1 MPRAQNPNPTGT
13 GAKPGHKLQATPNKV
28 DPRTVAAVAY
38 QAGFRGRQLV
48 TAVAVSFAENGSHD
62 CTAQNLNTDGS
73 VDTGLWQI
81 NSVHG
86 IPIRTLFDAQANA
99 NAAWRISSH
108 GRDWTPWSTYPIRS
122 GAQMVQA
129 QATVAAMN
137 RAGGAVQWLKDNPI
151 NSSAKGGVLSPG
163 IGTQIERSGPWSAV
177 SGFLGEITSSSLWLR
192 VGEVVGGAILLIVGI
207 LLLVKN
213 QIPKGAVGAVAAV
226 A

>member
-1 MPRAQNPNPTGT
+1 MPRAEAPNPTGS
-13 GAKPGHKLQATPNKV
+13 GAKPGKILKVTPNKV

-38 QAGFRGRQLV
+38 QAGFRGAQLV

-86 IPIRTLFDAQANA
+86 IPIRDLFDAQRNA
-99 NAAWRISSH
+99 NAAWSISNH
-108 GRDWTPWSTYPIRS
+108 GKDWTPWSTYPIRS

-129 QATVAAMN
+129 QATVASLN
-137 RAGGAVQWLKDNPI
+137 RAGGAVKWLQNNPI
-151 NSSAKGGVLSPG
+151 NSSAKGGVMSPG
-163 IGTQIERSGPWSAV
+163 LGTQLERSGPWSSV
-177 SGFLGEITSSSLWLR
+177 TDFLGKLTDSHTWFRI
-192 VGEVVGGAILLIVGI
+192 GEGVAGGLLVIVAI

-213 QIPKGAVGAVAAV
+213 QIPKGMPVPVPV
-226 A
+226 